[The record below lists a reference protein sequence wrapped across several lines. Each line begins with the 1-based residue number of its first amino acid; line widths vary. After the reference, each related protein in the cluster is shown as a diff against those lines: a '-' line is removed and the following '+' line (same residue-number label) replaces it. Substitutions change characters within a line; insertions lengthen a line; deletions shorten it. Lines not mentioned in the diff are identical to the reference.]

1 MVLPYINM
9 NPPQVYSAPHPEF
22 PSLLPLC
29 TIPLGRLSTP
39 APSIQYHEWNLY
51 ARQQETQM
59 YRNLGF
65 LKTYFSDINI
75 KNEYEHIVE
84 KDIAT
89 LSSILAWRIP
99 MHREAW
105 QATGLGVVKN
115 QT

>member
-1 MVLPYINM
+1 MEPVCET
-9 NPPQVYSAPHPEF
+9 AK
-22 PSLLPLC
+22 
-29 TIPLGRLSTP
+29 
-39 APSIQYHEWNLY
+39 
-51 ARQQETQM
+51 ETQM

-105 QATGLGVVKN
+105 QATGHGVVKN